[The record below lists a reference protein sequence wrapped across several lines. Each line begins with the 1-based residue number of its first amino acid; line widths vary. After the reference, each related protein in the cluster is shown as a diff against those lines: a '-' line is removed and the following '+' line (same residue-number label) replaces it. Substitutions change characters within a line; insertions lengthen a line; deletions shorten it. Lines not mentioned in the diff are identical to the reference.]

1 MNRYR
6 IIFTLLG
13 LALAAVAF
21 AAIAFAPTGNP
32 ENVPSVVESYSPLN
46 NATVLRQIDIDI
58 DLPVNYEIQ
67 LVVDGI
73 TIPADEIDVI
83 PETGMF
89 SWRPDETTI
98 IPEFTP
104 GIHTVWVRWNRT
116 TGLPDPGEWTWS
128 FRVQ

>member
-46 NATVLRQIDIDI
+46 NATVLRQIGIDI